1 MLWKAIQPMGIKEKP
16 KRIVAIAIV
25 LTFAMIT
32 GAYAGIVKRTVEAQG
47 TGPNL
52 NQAIYDAL
60 DEAIGRINGK
70 SIETR
75 RQLDQIEVSQSDDEK
90 ENYYATE
97 AYQQTIK
104 TATKGVVDSYEI
116 LSTTKSDN
124 GLWTVRL
131 SVTAVKFQTRDSNR
145 KRIGVLPMRVGQ
157 GQFLAKGQPVD
168 SDRITR
174 IMTQNLVSTLVQSRR
189 FTVLDR
195 EYIKETL
202 GEQGLALSPNTPVAE
217 IARLGQEMVADY
229 IMVGTVETLRHTEQ
243 QVRMQ
248 SSGRQ
253 VMKRQGNIELSIRL
267 IDVATRQIVFADFL
281 KMRITDDDLQRFSTG
296 LGDEG
301 PDAAIAIAAADQI
314 GRKIMETIYPLL
326 IVAVQADKVTIGQGG
341 SQIKVGDKLEVFLY
355 GDRLVDPYTKEF
367 LGREEIG
374 AGVIEVTRVNPK
386 QTHARIIES
395 TIDIGA
401 TFEPRKYICRAV
413 VEPEPPR
420 NAVREER
427 RKQRA
432 ARTEERD
439 KSW

>member
-1 MLWKAIQPMGIKEKP
+1 MPWKATHPMRIIAKP
-16 KRIVAIAIV
+16 QRTVLIAIA

-32 GAYAGIVKRTVEAQG
+32 GANAGLVKRNVEAQG

-75 RQLDQIEVSQSDDEK
+75 RQLDQIEVSQSDA
-90 ENYYATE
+90 ENEAYYAAE

-116 LSTTKSDN
+116 LSQMKADN
-124 GLWTVRL
+124 GLWTVTL
-131 SVTAVKFQTRDSNR
+131 SVTAVQFQARDSNR
-145 KRIGVLPMRVGQ
+145 KRIGVLPMRVGR

-168 SDRITR
+168 ADRITR
-174 IMTQNLVSTLVQSRR
+174 ITTQSLVSTLVQSRR

-195 EYIKETL
+195 EYIKETV

-229 IMVGTVETLRHTEQ
+229 IMVGTVEALRHTEQ
-243 QVRMQ
+243 QVRMK

-253 VMKRQGNIELSIRL
+253 VMTRQGHIELGIRL

-281 KMRITDDDLQRFSTG
+281 KLRITDRDLERFGTR

-301 PDAAIAIAAADQI
+301 PEAAIAIAAADQM
-314 GRKIMETIYPLL
+314 GRKILDTIYPLL
-326 IVAVQADKVTIGQGG
+326 IVAVQADNVTIGQGD
-341 SQIKVGDKLEVFLY
+341 SQIKVGDKLEVFMY

-367 LGREEIG
+367 LGREEIP

-395 TIDIGA
+395 TMDIGA
-401 TFEPRKYICRAV
+401 TFEPKKFICRAPLE
-413 VEPEPPR
+413 VEPSR
-420 NAVREER
+420 KAAREER

-432 ARTEERD
+432 AKTEERD

>member
-1 MLWKAIQPMGIKEKP
+1 MLWKAIQPMGIKVKP
-16 KRIVAIAIV
+16 KRTVAIAIV

-32 GAYAGIVKRTVEAQG
+32 GAYAGLVKRTVEAQG

-75 RQLDQIEVSQSDDEK
+75 RQLDQIEVSQSDAEK

-104 TATKGVVDSYEI
+104 TATKGVVDSYQI
-116 LSTTKSDN
+116 LSTTKADN
-124 GLWTVRL
+124 GLWTVKL

-145 KRIGVLPMRVGQ
+145 KRIAVLPMRVGQ

-296 LGDEG
+296 LVDEG
-301 PDAAIAIAAADQI
+301 PDAAIAIAAADQM

-420 NAVREER
+420 KAAREER

>member
-1 MLWKAIQPMGIKEKP
+1 MLWKAIQPMGIKVKP
-16 KRIVAIAIV
+16 KRTVAIAIV

-75 RQLDQIEVSQSDDEK
+75 RQLDQIKVSQSGAEK
-90 ENYYATE
+90 ENYYVTE

-104 TATKGVVDSYEI
+104 TATKGVVDSYQI
-116 LSTTKSDN
+116 LSTTKADN
-124 GLWTVRL
+124 GLWTVKL

-301 PDAAIAIAAADQI
+301 PDAAIAIAAADQM

-341 SQIKVGDKLEVFLY
+341 SQIKVGDKLEVFMY

-420 NAVREER
+420 KAAREER